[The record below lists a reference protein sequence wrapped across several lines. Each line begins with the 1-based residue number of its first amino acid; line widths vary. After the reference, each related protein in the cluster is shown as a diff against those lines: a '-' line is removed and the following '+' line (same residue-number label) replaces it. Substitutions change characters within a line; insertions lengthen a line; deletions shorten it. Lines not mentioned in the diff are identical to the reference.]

1 MCTTRF
7 LYYFSV
13 YVNLLKELLSFVAN
27 RRISGKRVQR
37 YRLFQYLPNIS
48 PTFFLFFLLLPY
60 VKDFKGKKE
69 MPLTIDSRERKK
81 MRAAKIKDG
90 ADGHR
95 KRPMLNDILLFG
107 N

>member
-37 YRLFQYLPNIS
+37 YRLLQYLPNIS
-48 PTFFLFFLLLPY
+48 PTFFLFFIIA
-60 VKDFKGKKE
+60 VCKHRQAKDFCATVRG
-69 MPLTIDSRERKK
+69 LQHTDRR
-81 MRAAKIKDG
+81 
-90 ADGHR
+90 
-95 KRPMLNDILLFG
+95 ML
-107 N
+107 